1 MKVFLSLFYL
11 VIMII
16 PISGYHD
23 LETVMS
29 ESILRHKT
37 KMDLIQMNF
46 LLCEQV
52 LEDDTQCYTTLF
64 NDDYFWN

>member
-1 MKVFLSLFYL
+1 MKVFPSLCYL
-11 VIMII
+11 LLFII
-16 PISGYHD
+16 SISGYHD
-23 LETVMS
+23 LGTVMS

-52 LEDDTQCYTTLF
+52 LEDDTQCYRTLF